1 MLTPLTAP
9 ETLDR
14 ARKALQSGRGAG
26 LPELLRLI
34 ETLSTHISEATISEI
49 ADLVEQDAAVLSRIL
64 TVANTIMH
72 NPNMAPL
79 TSIHQAVHQLGFH
92 RVRSLA
98 VSMMLVH
105 NTGGANPPEQRAAA
119 AQALC
124 AGLLAQGCARTLGSI
139 DPEMAFACAA
149 LRHFGA
155 IILPAVSLELCQEMR
170 RLKKTKTE
178 DQACRDCFGLTPL
191 ELSRRLL
198 GASRLPEEVL
208 HALRECQP
216 ESMGGMS
223 ASTYGARLLG
233 VADFGGRL
241 ASLALDGNSPAELF
255 SERSRDLGCQF
266 ARLLPG
272 VEAAIE
278 AALVHTDDRLD
289 SFTRGHVSGAFSSPA
304 LARIKSRVRG
314 QSPAGSVPIAAP
326 TESAPDPVAPVT
338 QDVPPDAGGAPA
350 GADAAPEPVP
360 EGAPPALGPEAP
372 FWTEQLA
379 QSRAFETQAVP
390 VAPPAH
396 PWVATLTF
404 VRDSFGADLAWM
416 FAAQPAGHQFALA
429 HSAGPAWPELGTRT
443 IVRPEERTVFGV
455 CLTRRENV
463 VIHNRTERSLAAY
476 LPPWF
481 REHPDSPGA
490 FILIPLLTGDKV
502 TGLVLI
508 GWSQAQRITVSAAQ
522 TEIARQLFAN
532 TRAAA

>member
-26 LPELLRLI
+26 LPELLKLI

-124 AGLLAQGCARTLGSI
+124 AGLLAQGCARNLGSI

-155 IILPAVSLELCQEMR
+155 IILPAVSLELSQEMR

-198 GASRLPEEVL
+198 GPSRLPEEVL

-216 ESMGGMS
+216 ESMGGVS

-255 SERSRDLGCQF
+255 SERSRDLGRQF

-272 VEAAIE
+272 VEAAID

-314 QSPAGSVPIAAP
+314 KSPAGSTPIPPP
-326 TESAPDPVAPVT
+326 TEPDPLAPESK
-338 QDVPPDAGGAPA
+338 DVIPDAGSAPA
-350 GADAAPEPVP
+350 VADASPELVPAVVPPSPEP
-360 EGAPPALGPEAP
+360 ESP

-396 PWVATLTF
+396 PWVSTLTF
-404 VRDSFGADLAWM
+404 VRDSLGADLAWM
-416 FAAQPAGHQFALA
+416 FAAQPAGDQFVLA
-429 HSAGPAWPELGTRT
+429 HGTGPAWPELRTRA
-443 IVRPEERTVFGV
+443 ILRSAERTVFGV

-490 FILIPLLTGDKV
+490 FILIPLLAGDKA

-508 GWSQAQRITVSAAQ
+508 GWNKAQRITVSAAQ
-522 TEIARQLFAN
+522 TEIARQLFAS